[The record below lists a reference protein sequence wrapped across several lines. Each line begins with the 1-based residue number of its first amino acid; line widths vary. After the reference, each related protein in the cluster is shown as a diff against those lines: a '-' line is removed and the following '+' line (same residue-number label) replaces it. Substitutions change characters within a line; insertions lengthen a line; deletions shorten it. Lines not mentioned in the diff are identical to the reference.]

1 MIHRSIPPQ
10 GLSEPD
16 SADYRQAPY
25 FVQFALECTAAAK
38 AAPTPLLAPTGSA
51 AARERLEARAV
62 TWLDNAE
69 ALRRLHGGRVRHCD
83 PSYLNKNPHLPTRHG
98 RPVEALPRGVT
109 LDACFLAR
117 IDLDNFSV
125 RLLTVIDSDNTM
137 NLLA

>member
-1 MIHRSIPPQ
+1 MHGGGQ
-10 GLSEPD
+10 GC
-16 SADYRQAPY
+16 AY
-25 FVQFALECTAAAK
+25 AAAG
-38 AAPTPLLAPTGSA
+38 AD
-51 AARERLEARAV
+51 RERLEARAA

-69 ALRRLHGGRVRHCD
+69 ALRRLHGGRVRHCN

-117 IDLDNFSV
+117 IGLDNFSA
-125 RLLTVIDSDNTM
+125 RLLTVIDSDNIM